1 MLWSKG
7 IGAYWIRLSL
17 FYQHLAV
24 LKKKQWETVENL

>member
-17 FYQHLAV
+17 FLSAFGSV
-24 LKKKQWETVENL
+24 EKKTMGNC